1 MNYLKIRNRTLRQNK
16 PCGISFDA
24 PVRGAKVMG
33 TDYPRV
39 MTPWYQPPKNITE
52 AVSEGAAEDSGNA
65 GESALAQTFSAAQS
79 RLAKE
84 LLGYIHA
91 QTPEFFEHLII
102 DVLLALGYGDRRR
115 DLATRLGRSGD
126 GGVDGIVAQDELGLD
141 VIYFQAKRL
150 KPGTAVAVS
159 DVRDFAGSLDA
170 HHAVKGI
177 FVATGH
183 FSEAAQ
189 AFVNQVSRRLVL
201 IDGEG
206 LCQLMIR
213 HNIGVRVKESY
224 QIKRID
230 IDYFSGA
237 AAASRMRETA
247 WASIQPRK

>member
-1 MNYLKIRNRTLRQNK
+1 M
-16 PCGISFDA
+16 A
-24 PVRGAKVMG
+24 V
-33 TDYPRV
+33 DYPQL
-39 MTPWYQPPKNITE
+39 MSPWHE
-52 AVSEGAAEDSGNA
+52 RAATSAAAKPEDSGA
-65 GESALAQTFSAAQS
+65 GHKEGDIGRRFSQAQS
-79 RLAKE
+79 RLAEE

-91 QTPEFFEHLII
+91 QTPEFFEQLII
-102 DVLLALGYGDRRR
+102 DVLLALGYGGRRR
-115 DLATRLGRSGD
+115 DLAKRLGRSGD
-126 GGVDGIVAQDELGLD
+126 GGVDGLVAQDELGLD

-170 HHAVKGI
+170 HRASKGI

-183 FSEAAQ
+183 FSEAAR
-189 AFVNQVSRRLVL
+189 AFVTQLSRHLVL

-224 QIKRID
+224 QIKRLD
-230 IDYFSGA
+230 LDYFSGA
-237 AAASRMRETA
+237 ASERRMRETA